1 MRYTKGQSGNPYGRP
16 KGSKNKT
23 PEQLRAI
30 LNAFLSESIE
40 DIKQEYNKLNA
51 AQKLQYLDKLLCH
64 VLPRPKDEIE
74 KLTDEQ
80 LDIIIKKLKEEYG
93 Q

>member
-1 MRYTKGQSGNPYGRP
+1 MRYTKGISGNPYGRP

-30 LNAFLSESIE
+30 LQAFLSESIE

-64 VLPRPKDEIE
+64 VLPKPKEIVE
-74 KLTDEQ
+74 TLTDEQ
-80 LDIIIKKLKEEYG
+80 LDTIIKKLKEQYE